1 MGVRGPPELWKPF
14 QNTVICWAGGVML
27 TSSRGAAGC
36 KSAATVGLG
45 TAVGLAVG
53 AGVGVAEG
61 VGAAVATAV
70 GRLVGVGVWAGVA
83 TATGRLV
90 GAGVATGTGVDLR
103 TVGVGMGVAAG
114 VGAASSPQIRVKRR
128 STPKIARKRCI
139 IRRLN
144 LFLSL
149 TFRTFYSS
157 LSFGS
162 FGYVGLIDGQLWK
175 CVL

>member
-70 GRLVGVGVWAGVA
+70 GRLVGVGVWARCRNSGGPA
-83 TATGRLV
+83 RGSGR
-90 GAGVATGTGVDLR
+90 GHGNG
-103 TVGVGMGVAAG
+103 
-114 VGAASSPQIRVKRR
+114 
-128 STPKIARKRCI
+128 C
-139 IRRLN
+139 
-144 LFLSL
+144 
-149 TFRTFYSS
+149 
-157 LSFGS
+157 
-162 FGYVGLIDGQLWK
+162 
-175 CVL
+175 